1 MPLADLQFPF
11 QLCSPFFAATVEGSG
26 ISALAALML
35 ALGIGASV
43 AMFTVV
49 DHVLQRP
56 RAANV
61 NPMLALRAQ

>member
-1 MPLADLQFPF
+1 
-11 QLCSPFFAATVEGSG
+11 
-26 ISALAALML
+26 ML
-35 ALGIGASV
+35 ALAIGASV

-49 DHVLQRP
+49 DHVLLRP